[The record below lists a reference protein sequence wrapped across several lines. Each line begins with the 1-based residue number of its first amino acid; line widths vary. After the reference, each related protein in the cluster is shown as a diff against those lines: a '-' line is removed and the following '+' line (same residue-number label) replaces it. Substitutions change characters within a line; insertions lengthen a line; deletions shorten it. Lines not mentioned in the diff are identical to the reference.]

1 MERAVGAGGGRN
13 GAWTFQSTFGF
24 GFGGQECPP
33 SVVRRGVFQEV
44 WPSVVRCRGQECPHS
59 VVRRGVFQE
68 VWPSVVRCRG
78 QECPRSVVRRG
89 VSQEVWP
96 SVVRRLVWGAP
107 LALEAGRTERGLSS
121 PRLDSGL
128 VDRNVHPPLSAG
140 ACSKRSGLLW
150 FAGRY
155 GARRWRLVPPEGR
168 CEDFWGVCR
177 EIIRSCEALAP
188 LQGALMALA
197 GYLGHRVAQPQAIF
211 SVPVGD
217 ARVYVRRGAA

>member
-1 MERAVGAGGGRN
+1 LLSFPRAKGPESYQPGPTAQVSGLCHFRRAEG
-13 GAWTFQSTFGF
+13 
-24 GFGGQECPP
+24 P
-33 SVVRRGVFQEV
+33 SHRSGMDRPYRASGIGVFDDLGR
-44 WPSVVRCRGQECPHS
+44 WP
-59 VVRRGVFQE
+59 
-68 VWPSVVRCRG
+68 
-78 QECPRSVVRRG
+78 
-89 VSQEVWP
+89 
-96 SVVRRLVWGAP
+96 RLVWSAP
-107 LALEAGRTERGLSS
+107 LALEAGGTERGLSS